1 MKKLLSGMLV
11 LMLMLSLAACGEQ
24 DIRGTKTD
32 SSSNT
37 GESEFSVGKVDGLV
51 YENAFIGIGCKLDS
65 NWTFSSDEEIR
76 QINNIAADIIG
87 EEYQQT
93 LENAEI
99 VYDMAAVHVNGLDN
113 INVNL
118 QKANPQQLAALDLN
132 AHYETQFDMLRDAF
146 ENMGYTNIRL
156 EVGQV
161 TIGGENLPVL
171 FNRADIGAYTIC
183 QVCIAIK
190 CNGYLANVTVS
201 TFDETTLEDLLA
213 CFYLI

>member
-1 MKKLLSGMLV
+1 MKKLISGILV
-11 LMLMLSLAACGEQ
+11 LMLMLLAACGEQ
-24 DIRGTKTD
+24 DIRGSKID
-32 SSSNT
+32 SNANAE
-37 GESEFSVGKVDGLV
+37 ESEFSVGKINGLV

-65 NWTFSSDEEIR
+65 NWSFSSDEEIR
-76 QINNIAADIIG
+76 QMNNITTDIMG
-87 EEYQQT
+87 AEYQEI
-93 LENAEI
+93 LENADI
-99 VYDMAAVHVNGLDN
+99 VYDMAAIHANGLDN

-118 QKANPQQLAALDLN
+118 QKVNPLQLAALDLN

-171 FNRADIGAYTIC
+171 FNRADIGEYTIC

-201 TFDETTLEDLLA
+201 TFDESTLNDLLA

>member
-1 MKKLLSGMLV
+1 MKKYLTAMLALALV
-11 LMLMLSLAACGEQ
+11 LTLAACGEQ

-32 SSSNT
+32 GNSNT
-37 GESEFSVGKVDGLV
+37 EEREFSVGKVDGLV

-76 QINNIAADIIG
+76 QMNNIATDIMG
-87 EEYQQT
+87 EEYQET

-99 VYDMAAVHVNGLDN
+99 LYDMAAVHANGLDN

-118 QKANPQQLAALDLN
+118 QKVNPLQLAALDLN

-161 TIGGENLPVL
+161 TVGGETLPVL
-171 FNRADIGAYTIC
+171 FNRADIGEYTIC

-190 CNGYLANVTVS
+190 CSGYLANVTVS
-201 TFDETTLEDLLA
+201 TFDESTLEDLLN